1 MPNKW
6 DIPISEEPP
15 DADRILT
22 EAGRLI
28 TQDLRTTF
36 PDVSVALSLDDE
48 GDPFLVLL
56 GTGSL
61 TPIWVY
67 VDERQSVTTVAVTE
81 LILDSAL
88 FDHYLTPW
96 PVCPVHPSGS
106 HSLRPIARGEQAAWI
121 CAEAN
126 VTVAL
131 VGELAAANPDA
142 TPGGRSV

>member
-1 MPNKW
+1 M
-6 DIPISEEPP
+6 
-15 DADRILT
+15 L
-22 EAGRLI
+22 
-28 TQDLRTTF
+28 
-36 PDVSVALSLDDE
+36 LD
-48 GDPFLVLL
+48 
-56 GTGSL
+56 TGSL